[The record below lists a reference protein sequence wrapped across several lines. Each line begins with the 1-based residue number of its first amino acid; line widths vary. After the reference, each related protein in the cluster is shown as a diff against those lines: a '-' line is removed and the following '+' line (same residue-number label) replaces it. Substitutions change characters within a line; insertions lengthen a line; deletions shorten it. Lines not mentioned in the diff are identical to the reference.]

1 MKKRCKR
8 RKVVVPNALATL
20 MVVSKCAKDHMTEA
34 EHAQFMDPLLF
45 TIESLRVGKLGV
57 EGLLVLV
64 EHAYIL
70 FMLVERIGQHGT
82 SDAIAS
88 VMPAHSRA
96 MAIADSID
104 GIATRFRASDQA
116 AATATELAAVRELMH
131 WLDEL
136 AKVVPAGHIMRAMLD
151 AADAVQARIDCIN
164 RRRELERLSAL
175 SN

>member
-8 RKVVVPNALATL
+8 RKIVPNRFATL
-20 MVVSKCAKDHMTEA
+20 FVVSKCAKDPLTQA

-45 TIESLRVGKLGV
+45 TIESLRVGKLSA

-70 FMLVERIGQHGT
+70 FLIVDRIGQHGT
-82 SDAIAS
+82 LDAIS
-88 VMPAHSRA
+88 GVIPARNRVID
-96 MAIADSID
+96 IADAID
-104 GIATRFRASDQA
+104 GIATRFRKSDYA
-116 AATATELAAVRELMH
+116 TATATELDTVRELMH
-131 WLDEL
+131 WLDAL
-136 AKVVPAGHIMRAMLD
+136 ATVVPAGHIMRAMLD

-175 SN
+175 PS